1 VEEEYRVQQSVY
13 ALACFRAGAERVEVV
28 YQFLE
33 APEDV
38 VSKGFTSAD
47 AEAVE
52 HDLGTLVRS
61 IREGVFLPTPSAFA
75 CSGCPAL
82 DRVCAGPR
90 L

>member
-1 VEEEYRVQQSVY
+1 MYFPHESQLCAD
-13 ALACFRAGAERVEVV
+13 ALAIWQAGVEAVRSGRLMLS
-28 YQFLE
+28 F
-33 APEDV
+33 A
-38 VSKGFTSAD
+38 
-47 AEAVE
+47 AVE

-61 IREGVFLPTPSAFA
+61 ITEGVFLPTPSAFA